1 MNKKKYI
8 IKQSI
13 IAGIVVICVLL
24 DQITKIVAE
33 ANLKEYQSVEIIK
46 GFFDFTLCY
55 NTGGAWSILS
65 NATWLLALISVVAL
79 GFMIYTLIKTNSL
92 FYMISAS
99 VFCGGLIGNLIDRL
113 FNVGVVDFLDFN
125 IFGYDFPVFNVADTF
140 IVISAILI
148 AVSMIL
154 EDKKETK
161 KVEVKEEEN
170 GKDTSREGK

>member
-8 IKQSI
+8 IKYSI
-13 IAGIVVICVLL
+13 IASIVVVCVLL

-33 ANLKEYQSVEIIK
+33 SNLKEYQSVPVIK

-55 NTGGAWSILS
+55 NTGGAWSIMS
-65 NATWLLALISVVAL
+65 NATWLLIVVSILAL
-79 GFMIYTLIKTNSL
+79 GFMIYTLIKSKDL
-92 FYMISAS
+92 LYIISAS
-99 VFCGGLIGNLIDRL
+99 VFCGGLIGNLADRI

-140 IVISAILI
+140 IVCSAILI
-148 AVSMIL
+148 GVTIIL
-154 EDKKETK
+154 EEKKEK
-161 KVEVKEEEN
+161 KSEVKEEEN